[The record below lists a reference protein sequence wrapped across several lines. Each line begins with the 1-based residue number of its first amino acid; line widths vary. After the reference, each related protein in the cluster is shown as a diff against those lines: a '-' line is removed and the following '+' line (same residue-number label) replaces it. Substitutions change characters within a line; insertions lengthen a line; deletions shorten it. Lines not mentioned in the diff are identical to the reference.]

1 MDNPILLSLQ
11 TEIDQVYFDEIN
23 LDGGRSSQMM
33 WKKQGESLIN
43 QAGPSYDTGQAGV
56 SSTYPVGNIL
66 SYISETSPVSGPLTY
81 N

>member
-33 WKKQGESLIN
+33 WKK